1 MRRQLFFEKSSYNQ
15 LTPREIMVLSAAK
28 KNEAVSEIA
37 DSLQVPQS
45 IVFRHLTNIIN
56 KLDGSD
62 QKLAH
67 QLTFTYHI
75 SATA

>member
-1 MRRQLFFEKSSYNQ
+1 MRRQLFFEKTSYNQ
-15 LTPREIMVLSAAK
+15 LTPRESLVLSAAR

-37 DSLQVPQS
+37 NSLQVPQS
-45 IVFRHLTNIIN
+45 IVFRHLANIIS

-62 QKLAH
+62 ENLAH

-75 SATA
+75 SHAA

>member
-1 MRRQLFFEKSSYNQ
+1 MRRQLIFEKSSYTQ

-28 KNEAVSEIA
+28 NNKAVSDIA
-37 DSLQVPQS
+37 NTLHVPQS

-67 QLTFTYHI
+67 QLNFTYHI
-75 SATA
+75 TNAA

>member
-1 MRRQLFFEKSSYNQ
+1 MRRQLFFEKTSYNQ
-15 LTPREIMVLSAAK
+15 LTPRESLVLSAAR

-37 DSLQVPQS
+37 NSLQVPQS
-45 IVFRHLTNIIN
+45 IVFRHLTNIIS

-62 QKLAH
+62 ENLAH

-75 SATA
+75 SHAA